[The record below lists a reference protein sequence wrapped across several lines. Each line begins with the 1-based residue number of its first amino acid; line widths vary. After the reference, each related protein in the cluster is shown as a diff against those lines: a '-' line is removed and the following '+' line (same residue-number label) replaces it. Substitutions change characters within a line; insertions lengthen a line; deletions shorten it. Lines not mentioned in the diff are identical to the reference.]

1 VRLDIAGTALFAAT
15 AAYAAAVFD
24 TRAQWTGSITALAL
38 FTIGVVGFLW
48 AFWNALQRSRAEQ
61 IAVSQLFLLL
71 GPGIPRRVRWVM
83 NLMVVAQVVIA
94 LITALARPNG
104 PDGNPGSSL
113 AVGFLVPMFGLG
125 MNGLWAAYHGSF
137 AARADLDSDGQG
149 DADSGSEHHEQ
160 SDGEPGQVSVDRHR
174 VPLAKNPRP
183 AAVIGQNAPMT
194 ESASEFTTIAASLD
208 AIWEVILDL
217 ERYPEW
223 ARDIKNVEVLSRD
236 AQGRPQEVEFVASAL
251 GRSTHYTLGYDYSG
265 APDRLG
271 WSMIKGDIQ
280 REITGGYEFRSI
292 DEGTTEVKYDVI
304 IELVVPLPGFV
315 KRRAE
320 VRILNTLKELKTRL
334 EGS

>member
-1 VRLDIAGTALFAAT
+1 MSSTDPTDPSDSIPGSAGRVLVRFDIAGTVVFAIT
-15 AAYAAAVFD
+15 AIYAAVVFD
-24 TRAQWTGSITALAL
+24 TRAQWTGSITALTL
-38 FTIGVVGFLW
+38 FAIGVVGFLW

-61 IAVSQLFLLL
+61 IAVSQLYLLL
-71 GPGIPRRVRWVM
+71 GPGIPRRVRWMM
-83 NLMVVAQVVIA
+83 NLMVVAQVAIA
-94 LITALARPNG
+94 LVTALARPNG

-125 MNGLWAAYHGSF
+125 MNGLWAAYHGRF
-137 AARADLDSDGQG
+137 AARPVEE
-149 DADSGSEHHEQ
+149 SEVQ
-160 SDGEPGQVSVDRHR
+160 HR
-174 VPLAKNPRP
+174 AVEAKNPRP
-183 AAVIGQNAPMT
+183 APVIGQNAPMT
-194 ESASEFTTIAASLD
+194 ETASEFTTIAASLD

-223 ARDIKNVEVLSRD
+223 ARDIKSVEVLSRD
-236 AQGRPQEVEFVASAL
+236 DQGRPQEVEFVASAL

-280 REITGGYEFRSI
+280 REITGGYEFTSI
-292 DEGTTEVKYDVI
+292 DADTTEVKYDVV